1 MPEVVGTS
9 KSIYGFDPRSVPG
22 CILWLDGAD
31 SSTLFSNSTTLASFG
46 GTVGIWKDKSGNQ
59 ANVSNASPAAIWSNN
74 GVLFNGTS
82 SSVLSNSTSFL
93 SSINTN
99 IFIVFNCTSSPGTR
113 QGTFYYAYPSSNYFY
128 IDTQY
133 AQVQNSTNYY
143 LVGPTSMTTS
153 QFYIYSMTAP
163 TSSTYTYSSNGI
175 ASILTASGAAGGAG
189 TALYVGSNGF
199 STPLT
204 GYISEIIMYNG
215 NITTSQR
222 QAVEGYLAW
231 KWVETLP
238 TTHPFY
244 SIPTFSRYFSP
255 IDIPGCAL
263 WLDAA
268 QDTTAVASYVTSI
281 PDKSGNGNTMTPSS
295 TTGIARGSGTYGI
308 LNGIPVYNF
317 SSYYASNASFTW
329 STNFTQIV
337 VVNCAAAKWSTC
349 LYNAGNLAYVFAY
362 NYGLMVISSLG
373 VDDSVKSVGSN
384 ILAYGGGTGLN
395 QWYIFSIGYT
405 SGSTTATNY
414 SVNGIPLATT
424 TGTAYT
430 GQLATNPFYLNWV
443 SGGVSD
449 SSYVAE
455 FIHYNTSLTTPQRQ
469 QVEGYLSS
477 KWGIPLPSNHPY
489 YKIPPSTSQPV
500 QYGDVAYGNW
510 TRDYLPFINAMITSN
525 AGSTPTFATYA
536 LGSYNGYANGVGGS
550 LHPNGNIYFA
560 PSVTTGILTFNT
572 NTFAFSTFTPTGA
585 TLTSN
590 GWQGAA
596 LHPNGKIYFCPFGA
610 ANILMIDPVAG
621 VGSNI
626 AFSGATYTTNGWRG
640 AIVAPNGTIYFIPYL
655 ATNFLSYNPTTGLF
669 SNITGGTY
677 AATNYYFLGAVLAPN
692 GNIYGIPYGSSNIL
706 CVNTSTNV
714 VTTIAPGTGSYTM
727 VAGNYNWR
735 GGVLGP
741 DGYIYGIPSASSN
754 FLKINPITNTA
765 TNVVPT
771 GASIAGSNGWTTG
784 TLGPD
789 GCIYCQPFSNGS
801 SNVLKYNP
809 ITNVATFIPITG
821 WVSGN
826 TWYQCYLTSNAI
838 FFGTSAA
845 SNVLKLTFSGIAL
858 SPSPALCYSTFYNNL

>member
-1 MPEVVGTS
+1 V
-9 KSIYGFDPRSVPG
+9 
-22 CILWLDGAD
+22 WLDGAD
-31 SSTLFSNSTTLASFG
+31 SSTITGSVTTITDKANGVVFTVTTSVKKTTIGSNGSLSFLGNGYLSGSVNNLLVGTSFVLFKATAANSGYYPFFTWRDNAGQSNFPAFGYVPGGSTIAPYTTNIGAGTPSNTATIGNTYLASYSWS
-46 GTVGIWKDKSGNQ
+46 GTTTAVGI
-59 ANVSNASPAAIWSNN
+59 N
-74 GVLFNGTS
+74 G
-82 SSVLSNSTSFL
+82 
-93 SSINTN
+93 
-99 IFIVFNCTSSPGTR
+99 
-113 QGTFYYAYPSSNYFY
+113 A
-128 IDTQY
+128 
-133 AQVQNSTNYY
+133 
-143 LVGPTSMTTS
+143 
-153 QFYIYSMTAP
+153 AP
-163 TSSTYTYSSNGI
+163 TSGTQSAFSSTETLMWIGYDGSNIVANVGEI
-175 ASILTASGAAGGAG
+175 ILYNTVLTA
-189 TALYVGSNGF
+189 
-199 STPLT
+199 
-204 GYISEIIMYNG
+204 
-215 NITTSQR
+215 SQR
-222 QAVEGYLAW
+222 QAVEGYLAQ
-231 KWVETLP
+231 KWGITLP
-238 TTHPFY
+238 ALHPFY

-255 IDIPGCAL
+255 IDLPGCAL
-263 WLDAA
+263 WLDGADGSSVNGGSVTYGGAVTSWADKSGHSNNAA
-268 QDTTAVASYVTSI
+268 NSSGSPTWNSNAIGGLPAMYMSNAPRFLGGFSPALQTSGLSVFAVAYSLQTAGLGHDQRLVSITSNNSASGADYTTTTGIMPFDVQTNNITTYYNSVQATSTALAANQNFVASMVGSGTAINAWSNGTIFTTTAVTTTS
-281 PDKSGNGNTMTPSS
+281 
-295 TTGIARGSGTYGI
+295 
-308 LNGIPVYNF
+308 
-317 SSYYASNASFTW
+317 
-329 STNFTQIV
+329 
-337 VVNCAAAKWSTC
+337 
-349 LYNAGNLAYVFAY
+349 LAI
-362 NYGLMVISSLG
+362 NS
-373 VDDSVKSVGSN
+373 
-384 ILAYGGGTGLN
+384 LAYGIGGDA
-395 QWYIFSIGYT
+395 WT
-405 SGSTTATNY
+405 SGAEPWFGYIGEIIIYN
-414 SVNGIPLATT
+414 NALTT
-424 TGTAYT
+424 T
-430 GQLATNPFYLNWV
+430 
-443 SGGVSD
+443 
-449 SSYVAE
+449 
-455 FIHYNTSLTTPQRQ
+455 QRQ
-469 QVEGYLSS
+469 QVEGYLAQ
-477 KWGIPLPSNHPY
+477 KWMIASNFLTSHPY

-510 TRDYLPFINAMITSN
+510 TRDYVPFINAMITSN

-536 LGSYNGYANGVGGS
+536 LGSYNGYASGLGGS

-585 TLTSN
+585 TLTAN

-741 DGYIYGIPSASSN
+741 DGYIYGIPSYSSN

-789 GCIYCQPFSNGS
+789 GCIYCQPFSTGS

-826 TWYQCYLTSNAI
+826 TWWQCYLTSNAI
-838 FFGTSAA
+838 FFGTNAA